1 MHIVEA
7 ETIMKNTPP
16 IGRGDVSPCLPS
28 WIETMCNAFQ
38 RGEGYTLSHDAV
50 SALAHV
56 MIGSRVR
63 VERLVNERDAM
74 IEKIK
79 TALHQDYSV

>member
-7 ETIMKNTPP
+7 ETIMKNDPP

-28 WIETMCNAFQ
+28 WINTMCDAFQ

-50 SALAHV
+50 GALAHTL
-56 MIGSRVR
+56 IASRVR
-63 VERLVNERDAM
+63 AERLVIERDVV
-74 IEKIK
+74 IEEIR
-79 TALHQDYSV
+79 TALRADFV